1 MMIAIG
7 QISRPHG
14 VDGTVRVIPLTDT
27 PGRIQALT
35 QIAAEKADGSS
46 VILIVASARET
57 TGALLL
63 KFQGIDSLEQ
73 ADQLR
78 DAYLL
83 VPREAVPPLPE
94 NTFYVFDLI
103 GFEVQ
108 TEDGQAIGILSDVL
122 RLPANDAYVVRR
134 EHQEVLIPAVRD
146 FVRVDTKQKKVFVH
160 GIEDLLS

>member
-7 QISRPHG
+7 LIARPHG
-14 VDGTVRVIPLTDT
+14 VKGMVRVTPLTDT

-35 QIAAEKADGSS
+35 RVAAEKADGSS
-46 VILIVASARET
+46 VTLVVESARET
-57 TGALLL
+57 TGAVLL
-63 KFQGIDSLEQ
+63 KLKGVDSLEQ

-78 DAYLL
+78 DTYLL
-83 VPREAVPPLPE
+83 VPREACPPLPE

-103 GFEVQ
+103 GFEVK
-108 TEDGQAIGILSDVL
+108 TEDGRAVGVVNDVL

-134 EHQEVLIPAVRD
+134 DNQEVLIPAVRD
-146 FVRVDTKQKKVFVH
+146 FVRVDTRQKKIFVH